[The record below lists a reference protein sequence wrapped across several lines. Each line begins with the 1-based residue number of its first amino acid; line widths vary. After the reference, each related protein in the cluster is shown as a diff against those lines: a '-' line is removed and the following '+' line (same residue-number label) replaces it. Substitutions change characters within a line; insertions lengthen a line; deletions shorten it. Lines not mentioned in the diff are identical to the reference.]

1 MRRSQV
7 ILGDGPWLDA
17 VPGFG
22 PRMPCPR
29 NRVAAPAIIMPP
41 PLRGAGSRA
50 PAGFVGNPLN
60 KRAKGAQ
67 RQKRIKPAHEA
78 SKAVIRA
85 QKAATKAAAP
95 TGTRVPSR
103 SYR

>member
-1 MRRSQV
+1 M
-7 ILGDGPWLDA
+7 A
-17 VPGFG
+17 PGG
-22 PRMPCPR
+22 EGSEWSCP
-29 NRVAAPAIIMPP
+29 VCTQSA
-41 PLRGAGSRA
+41 A
-50 PAGFVGNPLN
+50 PAGFVGNPLD

-85 QKAATKAAAP
+85 QKAATKATAP
-95 TGTRVPSR
+95 TGTARVQSW

>member
-1 MRRSQV
+1 M
-7 ILGDGPWLDA
+7 A
-17 VPGFG
+17 PGG
-22 PRMPCPR
+22 EGSEWSCP
-29 NRVAAPAIIMPP
+29 VCT
-41 PLRGAGSRA
+41 LSTA

-67 RQKRIKPAHEA
+67 RQKRMKPAHEA

-85 QKAATKAAAP
+85 QKAAAKAAAP
-95 TGTRVPSR
+95 SAGTRVPSR